1 MWFQSFLKM
10 WVHICSGSIRSV
22 PSLVSV
28 AVLPWLHHSHCS
40 LEGDIIIWL
49 KLEIVAPSQYN
60 RDITFAVNISIFFPP
75 LEFLFISIFFKKH
88 WTLKNWPKQFFEN
101 IYPGSGFLNATIYF
115 FNVTG
120 NWMSLDCDCCVD
132 KTRHLQ
138 RKLVHFLQ

>member
-1 MWFQSFLKM
+1 MISVYFLKM
-10 WVHICSGSIRSV
+10 WVQICSGSIRSV

-49 KLEIVAPSQYN
+49 ELEIVALSQYN
-60 RDITFAVNISIFFPP
+60 RDITFAVNISIFFSTGVP
-75 LEFLFISIFFKKH
+75 LHSFFFFLN
-88 WTLKNWPKQFFEN
+88 WTLKNWPKQFLEN
-101 IYPGSGFLNATIYF
+101 IYPGSSFLNATIYF

-120 NWMSLDCDCCVD
+120 NWMSLDFDCCVD